1 MNYLSQETTISMAD
15 AKLFAT
21 VLLCYATYRFILTRY
36 IFSPLGQLLKIDP
49 KRNYKFSHRCF
60 DTLHYTISALLGV
73 LAMSTRTYF
82 RSLFWAKG
90 LNLIEENPDAFHVS
104 VAEKIYVILF
114 LCYYIV
120 DVFYIGAATG
130 PLLIG
135 IHHVATLSLICGS
148 IYLRQG
154 PVCVAIMVLHDVV
167 DVPLY
172 IGKMGTYLGFKK
184 VKEVGLLTFGVLCT
198 WFRIINYPIIA
209 YQSSKYVKYVQFKP
223 EIFKFDSMFLWL
235 LYFCHLC
242 WFYDILC
249 GVKEIFDGKPNA
261 IRDNRSD

>member
-1 MNYLSQETTISMAD
+1 MAD
-15 AKLFAT
+15 AKLFGT
-21 VLLCYATYRFILTRY
+21 MLLAYATYRYVITHFV
-36 IFSPLGQLLKIDP
+36 FSPLGNLLKIDP
-49 KRNYKFSHRCF
+49 KRNYKFSNRCF
-60 DTLHYTISALLGV
+60 DTLHYCFSAILGV
-73 LAMSTRTYF
+73 IAMSTRPYF
-82 RSLFWAKG
+82 LALFWAKG
-90 LNLIEENPDAFHVS
+90 TNLIATNPDAFQVS
-104 VAEKIYVILF
+104 VAEKIYVMTF

-130 PLLIG
+130 PLLIAL
-135 IHHVATLSLICGS
+135 HHVATLSLILGS

-154 PVCVAIMVLHDVV
+154 PVCVTIMVLHDVV

-172 IGKMGTYLGFKK
+172 IGKMGTYLGFTK
-184 VKEVGLLTFGVLCT
+184 VKEVSLLTFGVLCT

-209 YQSSKYVKYVQFKP
+209 YQSNKFADNVLFEQKFFKYDC
-223 EIFKFDSMFLWL
+223 IFLWV

-249 GVKEIFDGKPNA
+249 AVKEIIQKKPGA